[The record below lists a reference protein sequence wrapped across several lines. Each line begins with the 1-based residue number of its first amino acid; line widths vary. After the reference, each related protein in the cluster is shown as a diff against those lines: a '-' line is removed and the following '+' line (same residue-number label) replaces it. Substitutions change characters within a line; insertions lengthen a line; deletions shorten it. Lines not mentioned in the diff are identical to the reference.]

1 MIMGGR
7 NWGAACGAPGVPQVW
22 VSGCCCSQKF
32 WREGPVGFLYNFAMR
47 FKAPFSRAVLWMA
60 CLLAAVSAL
69 ASTATNLQQIH
80 RLVSRDQRGSMEINL
95 DGTVCWVSARND
107 QIILQDPTGA
117 ALIEVDPGGNP
128 LKPGDQVQI
137 DGQCTAI
144 GGGERL
150 LIGKTMVVDNDRTHP
165 WRERS
170 GEIALTPGRHPLR
183 VAWFN
188 RTGTNHLAIS
198 CEGPGMARQL
208 IPNAVLSHSN
218 PDQAQGQSPFAPGL
232 RWRSYEGAWWQMP
245 DLSRMEFRNQGFTTN
260 FTLQL
265 GDRDQNA
272 ALVFDG
278 YLAVST
284 NGTYSFTVASA
295 GGAQLWLGLPQVTVH
310 GNTRAPIPERLGLG
324 QVLRAD
330 QEGIWAKVEG
340 TVSFVSRAERGGWE
354 MELNSGT
361 GRLRAIIPG
370 TETGFSAE
378 HLLGGQ
384 VRVTGLCLSASTLD
398 GYRIPGVIWVPEAK
412 LLEVP
417 KGHQQPQERPEW
429 ETDQL
434 PLLTNAA
441 EIKRLKRED
450 ALRGYPVKVR
460 GVVTWATRTAVVLQD
475 STSGVFVDE
484 VEENDS
490 YHLREGELW
499 EVEGITVAQF
509 SPMILARRITRLGR
523 GVLPPPVQPAWDQLM
538 NGSLDT
544 LYVELQGIATAVESN
559 RVTLLTRSG
568 KIQAHLPET
577 PVEQMPQYEG
587 AVLRIRGCLWA
598 VKDEVTHVFKTG
610 EVQIHSAVIHID
622 EPPPAYPFAIPLKR
636 TADLLLFDSQAALLK
651 QVKVGGQIVHSRK
664 NEYFLMDGTNGLRFI
679 PRTDVKLNAGDLV
692 EVVGFPELGGPSP
705 ILREALVRPNGH
717 GRLPEPR
724 PLLDGPWPA
733 GELDATR
740 VSVRALLLNLSK
752 DQQDQVLG
760 LQAGPHVF
768 VARLPL
774 LRGSEFTLPVG
785 SRLELTGTF
794 AARAGDRT
802 AGREVDSFELL
813 LNSAS
818 DIRLL
823 ARPAWFTL
831 RRMAM
836 IVGLLVGSL
845 LIAMIWITMLRRQ
858 VEQRSAQLHTEI
870 QERERTE
877 QLRALEAERSR
888 IARDLHDDL
897 GSSLTEISLLADAG
911 PGHPPT
917 LERAAG
923 RFQTIGTKARSL
935 VQALDVIVWLVNPSK
950 DALPFLTGYLGSYAE
965 EYLSASGIGCRLK
978 IPVDIPPVRLN
989 ANVRHNLFLAVKE
1002 VLHNVVRHAHASEV
1016 LVEFAAQDGGL
1027 HVLISDN
1034 GKGFDP
1040 ALPAEGN
1047 GLANLKQRMT
1057 SVDGSCGI
1065 SAQPGSGTTVR
1076 LLLPL
1081 GGTADK
1087 QQVGI

>member
-1 MIMGGR
+1 
-7 NWGAACGAPGVPQVW
+7 
-22 VSGCCCSQKF
+22 
-32 WREGPVGFLYNFAMR
+32 VGFLYKFVMR
-47 FKAPFSRAVLWMA
+47 FKAPFSRAILWMV
-60 CLLAAVSAL
+60 CWLAAASAP
-69 ASTATNLQQIH
+69 ASVVTSLSELQK
-80 RLVSRDQRGSMEINL
+80 LVARDQRVTTTIDLEGV
-95 DGTVCWVSARND
+95 VCWVSGRND
-107 QIILQDPTGA
+107 QIILQNTTGT
-117 ALIEVDPGGNP
+117 ALMEVDPGTVT
-128 LKPGDQVQI
+128 LTVGDRISVT
-137 DGQCTAI
+137 GGCTAT

-150 LIGKTMVVDNDRTHP
+150 LIGKTLVVDNDRTHP

-170 GEIALTPGRHPLR
+170 GDFLLSSGRHPIR

-188 RTGTNHLAIS
+188 RTGTNHLSIS
-198 CEGPGMARQL
+198 YEGPGVPRQ
-208 IPNAVLSHSN
+208 PVPDSALSHITME
-218 PDQAQGQSPFAPGL
+218 PGQIQPLILPGL
-232 RWRSYEGAWWQMP
+232 RWRSYEGAWWQIP
-245 DLSRMEFRNQGFTTN
+245 DFTRMEARDQGVTSN
-260 FTLQL
+260 FTLQV
-265 GDRDQNA
+265 GDRDQQV
-272 ALVFDG
+272 ALVFEG
-278 YLAVST
+278 LLEVPT
-284 NGTYSFTVASA
+284 NGNYTFTVGSA
-295 GGAQLWLGLPQVTVH
+295 GGAQMWLGLPHVAVVQAGRPPV
-310 GNTRAPIPERLGLG
+310 AEPLGFG
-324 QVLRAD
+324 QVLPSQR
-330 QEGIWAKVEG
+330 EGIWARVEG
-340 TVSFVSRAERGGWE
+340 LVSFVSRAERGGWE
-354 MELNSGT
+354 MELGSGT
-361 GRLRAIIPG
+361 GRLRAIVPG
-370 TETGFSAE
+370 DDSDFSAE
-378 HLLGGQ
+378 RLLGS
-384 VRVTGLCLSASTLD
+384 RVQATGLCLSATTLD
-398 GYRIPGVIWVPEAK
+398 GYRVPGVLWVPEGK
-412 LLEVP
+412 LIEVL
-417 KGHQQPQERPEW
+417 KTQQQERPEW

-475 STSGVFVDE
+475 ATSGVFVDE

-509 SPMILARRITRLGR
+509 SPMILARRVTRLGR

-587 AVLRIRGCLWA
+587 ALLRIRGCLWA
-598 VKDEVTHVFKTG
+598 VKDEVTHVFKIG

-622 EPPPAYPFAIPLKR
+622 EPPPAYPFSIPLKR
-636 TADLLLFDSQAALLK
+636 TADLLLFDAQAALLK
-651 QVKVGGQIVHSRK
+651 QVKVAGQVIHSRN
-664 NEYFLMDGTNGLRFI
+664 NEYFLMDATNGLRFI
-679 PRTDVKLNAGDLV
+679 PRTEVKLNTGDLV

-705 ILREALVRPNGH
+705 VLREALVRPNGH
-717 GRLPEPR
+717 GPLPEPR
-724 PLLDGPWPA
+724 PLLEGPWPA

-774 LRGSEFTLPVG
+774 HRGTEFSLPVG
-785 SRLELTGTF
+785 SRLELVGTF

-813 LNSAS
+813 LNSPA

-823 ARPAWFTL
+823 ARPPWFTL
-831 RRMAM
+831 RRMAL
-836 IVGLLVGSL
+836 IVGLLIGSL
-845 LIAMIWITMLRRQ
+845 LLAMIWITMLRRQ
-858 VEQRSAQLHTEI
+858 VEMRSAQLHSEI

-917 LERAAG
+917 LDRAAS

-978 IPVDIPPVRLN
+978 IPVDMPPVRLN

-1002 VLHNVVRHAHASEV
+1002 ALHNIVRHAHASEV
-1016 LVEFAAQDGGL
+1016 LVEFAAHDGCL
-1027 HVLISDN
+1027 EMMVSDN

-1047 GLANLKQRMT
+1047 GLANLKQRLA
-1057 SVDGSCGI
+1057 SVGGSCEI
-1065 SAQPGSGTTVR
+1065 AAQPGSGTTVR